1 MSSSV
6 TSHSSKS
13 YLSEEGRKQF
23 LKLPIEKKI
32 NKVVVLYGRKYC
44 PNMFKGKKMNWGI
57 FLYNKNV
64 IVDNMEETDVNN
76 LYLYLNTV
84 EKSPIYVNIYEVLK
98 KATDY
103 AKKQFAKK
111 EEEKRWLLTKPV
123 YKQFSVDDL
132 L

>member
-1 MSSSV
+1 
-6 TSHSSKS
+6 
-13 YLSEEGRKQF
+13 
-23 LKLPIEKKI
+23 
-32 NKVVVLYGRKYC
+32 
-44 PNMFKGKKMNWGI
+44 MFKGKKMNWGI

-76 LYLYLNTV
+76 IYFYLNTV
-84 EKSPIYVNIYEVLK
+84 EKSPIYVNIYKVLK